1 MKRWEVV
8 ELAAPIIATAR
19 QKGVKDEDIER
30 IGLFHEVM
38 RRRREGEKME
48 AIAYDI
54 KTRIGLS
61 RSAFFQFVNRMTQEV

>member
-8 ELAAPIIATAR
+8 ELTAPIIATAR

-38 RRRREGEKME
+38 RRKRAGEKME
-48 AIAYDI
+48 AIAYDM
-54 KTRIGLS
+54 KVRTGMARTS
-61 RSAFFQFVNRMTQEV
+61 FFRFVNRMLQDV